1 MRLLIVSFIMVLGAC
16 STNTLKTNFG
26 TQNPMGHAKW
36 TTLLQQFVNEK
47 GQVDYSG
54 FVNSKA
60 LLQVYLDELIK
71 NKPTGNW
78 SKNAQIAYWINLYN
92 AFTIKLVTD
101 NYPVESIKDI
111 KKGLPFINSVWD
123 IKLIDFGN
131 EKIDLNHVEHSILR
145 KHFEEPRIHFAI
157 NCASFSC
164 PRLLNEAY
172 TAEKLEQQLA
182 LMTKDFLGDTE
193 KNKITVNEIKL
204 SKIFN
209 WFKGDFTK
217 NGSLIDFLNKYA
229 PAAISES
236 AKVSYLDY
244 DWSLNE

>member
-1 MRLLIVSFIMVLGAC
+1 MRLLIVSFILILGAC

-26 TQNPMGHAKW
+26 TQNPTDHAKW
-36 TTLLQQFVNEK
+36 TNLLQQYVNEK

-60 LLQVYLDELIK
+60 LLQIYLDELVK
-71 NKPTGNW
+71 NKPADNW

-92 AFTIKLVTD
+92 AFTIKLVAD
-101 NYPVESIKDI
+101 NYPVESIKAI
-111 KKGLPFINSVWD
+111 KNGLPFINSVWD

-145 KHFEEPRIHFAI
+145 KHFDEPRIHFAI

-172 TAEKLEQQLA
+172 TAGKLEQQLA

-193 KNKITVNEIKL
+193 KNKITINEIKL

-229 PAAISES
+229 PITINES
-236 AKVSYLDY
+236 AKVSFLDY